1 MSHAADQPIDSTSH
15 GEPMSHAADLS
26 PDSHAHGVP
35 MPDQTDVFAESTFN
49 GDPMTDDEC
58 IPDTQRALTSEDA
71 ARATLTGIACQLGHD
86 EVRVLARIAE
96 RLKGGMAVYGP
107 LRLDTDTRNFRTK
120 EAREELEDALVYLA
134 CAWLKTET
142 HEVTR

>member
-1 MSHAADQPIDSTSH
+1 
-15 GEPMSHAADLS
+15 
-26 PDSHAHGVP
+26 
-35 MPDQTDVFAESTFN
+35 MPDQTDLFTESTFN
-49 GDPMTDDEC
+49 GDPMTDDEA
-58 IPDTQRALTSEDA
+58 IADTQRSLTPEDA

-134 CAWLKTET
+134 CAWLKTEA
-142 HEVTR
+142 HLEVTR